1 MRGKGQMIHDVK
13 EFFGLEKE
21 FKNADFFETEDYKM
35 VFQDVMSAIK
45 EGHTISMT
53 GIVGSGKTVT
63 ARRIRKDLIKRNE
76 VLVSN
81 SLAVEKVRVNLNTL
95 IFALFCDLI
104 IDKKYKIP
112 AKLEARERE
121 LVELIKRRKKP
132 VALFIDEAHDLH
144 HNTLKSLKRLQEIG
158 QEAESVLSIVLIGH
172 PKLSIDLNKP
182 TLEEIGGRTTFLNL
196 DGIRG
201 SEKQYIEWLL
211 RQCLHQ
217 DIDPTDV
224 FTETAIDFMAE
235 KFSTPLQIN
244 HYAWKS
250 LAKAHQIGQKPV
262 DIDTLQTII
271 SDDLN
276 GIEANL
282 KRHGYNIKTISE
294 TVDARPAEI
303 RSFFKGRLG
312 SSRAK
317 EIQDEILK
325 LGVAGM

>member
-1 MRGKGQMIHDVK
+1 MIHDVK

-21 FKNADFFETEDYKM
+21 FKNADFFETENYRTI
-35 VFQDVMSAIK
+35 FQDVVSAIK
-45 EGHTISMT
+45 EGHIIAMT

-63 ARRIRKDLIKRNE
+63 ARRIRKDLQKRNE

-81 SLAVEKVRVNLNTL
+81 NLAVEKVCVNLGTL
-95 IFALFCDLI
+95 IFALFSDLI
-104 IDKKYKIP
+104 TDKKDKIP
-112 AKLEARERE
+112 TKLECRERE
-121 LVELIKRRKKP
+121 LMELIKRRKKQ

-144 HNTLKSLKRLQEIG
+144 HNTLKGLKRLQEIG
-158 QEAESVLSIVLIGH
+158 QEAESLLAIVLIGH

-182 TLEEIGGRTTFLNL
+182 AMEEIGGRTTILHL
-196 DGIRG
+196 EGIRG
-201 SEKQYIEWLL
+201 SEKQYIGWLIG
-211 RQCLHQ
+211 QCLRK
-217 DIDPTDV
+217 DTDPSDV
-224 FTETAIDFMAE
+224 FTEAAIDYMAE

-250 LAKAHQIGQKPV
+250 LVKAHQIGQKPV
-262 DIDTLQTII
+262 DLDTLQTII

-294 TVDARPAEI
+294 TVDARPGEI

-325 LGVAGM
+325 LGISGV